1 MNLSGRLRVTIS
13 PRRIT
18 PGIPFMNLVF
28 KWVGSPVG
36 ALKLV
41 GHDAG
46 LAAISWER
54 GNPRRVRWALSPKIL
69 TIGCLARP
77 SGS

>member
-1 MNLSGRLRVTIS
+1 MTILSGCCL
-13 PRRIT
+13 PR
-18 PGIPFMNLVF
+18 IPLVNLVF

-41 GHDAG
+41 GHDDG
-46 LAAISWER
+46 LANILWEHD
-54 GNPRRVRWALSPKIL
+54 NPRRVRLGALPKIL
-69 TIGCLARP
+69 TRARLAWP